1 MPHTEPLTFLF
12 VRYLAVLAIMG
23 ALAWFTH
30 APWPAHRRDWW
41 HIGVAGLMLHA
52 GYLGGVF
59 VSISLGLPAGVAA
72 LVVSLQPLLTAVLA
86 GWWLGES
93 VRLRQWIGLCLGLAG
108 VALVV
113 AHKLGAVFSLPAL
126 AFSVIALL
134 AITLGTLYQK
144 RFCPVFDWRT
154 GAIAQFVPT
163 TLLTGLGAWWF
174 ETGRLEWHA
183 ELFFALAWLVLV
195 LSVGAVS
202 LLNTLIRHSTAVN
215 VASLF
220 YLVPPCTAALAW
232 WLFGETFSPWAA
244 VGMLLAVA
252 GVYLA
257 RQP

>member
-1 MPHTEPLTFLF
+1 
-12 VRYLAVLAIMG
+12 
-23 ALAWFTH
+23 
-30 APWPAHRRDWW
+30 
-41 HIGVAGLMLHA
+41 MLHA